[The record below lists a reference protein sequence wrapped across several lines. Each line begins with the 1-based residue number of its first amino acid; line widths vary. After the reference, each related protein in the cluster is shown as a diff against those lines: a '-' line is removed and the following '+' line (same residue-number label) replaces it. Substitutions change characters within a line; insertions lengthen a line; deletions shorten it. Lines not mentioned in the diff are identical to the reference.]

1 MTKQTLL
8 ISSLLVALLNTQ
20 ASAIDFV
27 PMPKIEKRVMPN
39 DNNEILSFSNAVD
52 KAKDSIVYIATRQT
66 KTQKYINK
74 VNPLLE
80 QFFGYRHNPH
90 RNPDRQSLGSGVI
103 VSQDGYII
111 TNSHVVKDADEIM
124 VKLPDSQKEYTA
136 KLIGSDPKSD
146 VAVIKIDAT
155 GLKPIKMGRSSEL
168 KIGDVVF
175 AIGNPFGVGMSV
187 SQGIVS
193 AQHKD
198 GIGINEYENFIQ
210 TDASINPGNSGG
222 ALIDSRGALIGI
234 NSAIITRSGGN
245 NGIGFAIEIDMVKNI
260 AKKLIED
267 GSVERGYLGVSIGN
281 LTKNLKKL
289 YRHDSGAL
297 LIDIVKDSPADVAGL
312 KRGDLV
318 LKIDEHIID
327 DAASLKNTIGMYAPG
342 TRVKVSVERDGSVDD
357 FFVKLSD
364 LSEAAAGDNTT
375 LLEGITLEN
384 LDDKYRYRLRIPE
397 NIEGVLITEIDAES
411 DAAEQGVRPGDVIV
425 QIEQSPITNLAELS
439 KVLGSKKQREFK
451 RIYVYRNGRVFVV
464 ALK

>member
-1 MTKQTLL
+1 MKQNIIL
-8 ISSLLVALLNTQ
+8 SSVFAALLLSSQ
-20 ASAIDFV
+20 AAAIDFEQ
-27 PMPKIEKRVMPN
+27 MPKAEKRVMPSGK
-39 DNNEILSFSNAVD
+39 NEILSFSSAVE
-52 KAKDSIVYIATRQT
+52 KAKNSIVYIATKQT
-66 KTQKYINK
+66 RTQEYIDK

-80 QFFGYRHNPH
+80 QFFGYRYHPQRNPH
-90 RNPDRQSLGSGVI
+90 RQSLGSGVI
-103 VSQDGYII
+103 ATKDGYII

-124 VKLPDSQKEYTA
+124 VKLPDSDKEYEA

-146 VAVIKIDAT
+146 VAVIKIDAKN
-155 GLKPIKMGRSSEL
+155 LQPIKMGSSSDL

-222 ALIDSRGALIGI
+222 ALVDSRGALIGI

-245 NGIGFAIEIDMVKNI
+245 NGIGFAIEVDMVKNI

-267 GSVERGYLGVSIGN
+267 GSVERGYLGVSIAN
-281 LTKNLKKL
+281 LSKNLKKL
-289 YRHDSGAL
+289 YKHSSGAL
-297 LIDIVKDSPADVAGL
+297 LIDIVKDSPAEKAGL

-318 LKIDEHIID
+318 LKIDDHSID
-327 DAASLKNTIGMYAPG
+327 DAADLKNTIGMYAPG
-342 TRVKVSVERDGSVDD
+342 TRIKVSIERDGSTDT
-357 FFVKLSD
+357 FFVKLSSLD
-364 LSEAAAGDNTT
+364 DEVAGDGSA
-375 LLEGITLEN
+375 LLDGVTLEN
-384 LDDKYRYRLRIPE
+384 LDDKYRYRLQIPE
-397 NIEGVLITEIDAES
+397 SVDGVLITEIDADSE
-411 DAAEQGVRPGDVIV
+411 AAEQGIRPGDVIV
-425 QIEQSPITNLAELS
+425 QVEQSPVSSLKELS
-439 KVLGSKKQREFK
+439 KALGSKKRRTFK